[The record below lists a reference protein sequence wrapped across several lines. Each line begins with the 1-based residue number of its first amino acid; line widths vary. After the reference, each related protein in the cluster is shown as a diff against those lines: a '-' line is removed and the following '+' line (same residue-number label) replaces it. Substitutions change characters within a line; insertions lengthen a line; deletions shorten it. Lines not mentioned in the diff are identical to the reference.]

1 MDNEFKTHNKGGSR
15 PGAGRKTGWRKIDP
29 VTGQSNEK
37 EYKSKINVLKE
48 LEKLYKQLDKED
60 VTKEKL
66 EFVKT
71 KIDLLNKLLPYVEM
85 KKPTASLIQTDNTV
99 PEMTVLSVIG
109 EENTEQPK
117 ESEEIKKDPNSFV

>member
-1 MDNEFKTHNKGGSR
+1 MDNEFKTHNKGGAR
-15 PGAGRKTGWRKIDP
+15 PGSGRKTGWRKIDP
-29 VTGQSNEK
+29 ETGQSNEK

-99 PEMTVLSVIG
+99 PTMTVLSTIG
-109 EENTEQPK
+109 GEEQPK
-117 ESEEIKKDPNSFV
+117 ESEEEIKKDPNSFV

>member
-1 MDNEFKTHNKGGSR
+1 MDNEFKTHNKGGVR

-29 VTGQSNEK
+29 VTGQNNEK

-85 KKPTASLIQTDNTV
+85 KKPTASLIQTDNNV
-99 PEMTVLSVIG
+99 PTMTVLSTIG
-109 EENTEQPK
+109 GEEQPK
-117 ESEEIKKDPNSFV
+117 ETEEEKTDPNSFV

>member
-1 MDNEFKTHNKGGSR
+1 MDNEFKTHNKGGAR

-29 VTGQSNEK
+29 ETGQSNEK

-85 KKPTASLIQTDNTV
+85 KKPTASLIQTDNSV
-99 PEMTVLSVIG
+99 PTMTILSTIG
-109 EENTEQPK
+109 GEEQPK
-117 ESEEIKKDPNSFV
+117 EPEEEKTDPNSFV